1 MLREDFDSLVSGRDW
16 SRRDGVLGTI
26 GTIGTIGTGFA
37 AAVLPELSQARR
49 LALQAGGRRSEAG
62 P

>member
-16 SRRDGVLGTI
+16 SRRDGVL

>member
-1 MLREDFDSLVSGRDW
+1 MLREDFDSPVSGRDW
-16 SRRDGVLGTI
+16 SRRNGVLGT
-26 GTIGTIGTGFA
+26 TGTGFA
-37 AAVLPELSQARR
+37 AAVLPEWSQARW